1 MKKMMMALAALC
13 VAGAA
18 SAITVQ
24 WGSNTAFGAGT
35 HTLGST
41 TDFSTGSTAEPL
53 TVEIVI
59 SGIRHTEWIASQNV
73 TLFTV
78 YGSNG
83 IDPDGSAAGNGTTPK
98 SYFDLKIQ
106 DGNLMFGVAGNKGSS
121 GYHSNNNLGGF
132 VELVGESDSLTLT
145 LTKTGNDRGDIT
157 ITIGS
162 NAPVQVGQN
171 GNGTSFGFA
180 SGYQWNTI
188 DVSPVPEPTALALL
202 ALGVAGLALRRR
214 AA

>member
-83 IDPDGSAAGNGTTPK
+83 IGSDGSAVTPK

-106 DGNLMFGVAGNKGSS
+106 DGNLMFGVAGNKGSNG
-121 GYHSNNNLGGF
+121 GYRSENDLGGF
-132 VELVGESDSLTLT
+132 VELVGESNSLTLT
-145 LTKTGNDRGDIT
+145 LIKTGNDRENIT

-162 NAPVQVGQN
+162 NAPVQVAPTTPGS
-171 GNGTSFGFA
+171 TFGFA
-180 SGYQWNTI
+180 SGYQWNMI